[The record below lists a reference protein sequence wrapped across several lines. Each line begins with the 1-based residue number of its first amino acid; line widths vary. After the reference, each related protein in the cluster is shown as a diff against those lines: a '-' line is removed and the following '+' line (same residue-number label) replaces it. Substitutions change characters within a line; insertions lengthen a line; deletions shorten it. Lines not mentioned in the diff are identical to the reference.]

1 MKTAVVAVAGLWL
14 LPMCLRPAMAHD
26 RWADGGPVPA
36 WVKAQC
42 CGVSDAHHLTPDQV
56 HVTPGGYKL
65 DGYARVISEDRLLPS
80 PDGSWWVFYRTY
92 DDGSQSTVYCFFGP
106 ENGS

>member
-1 MKTAVVAVAGLWL
+1 METVVGAVTGLSL
-14 LPMCLRPAMAHD
+14 CVVTSLSAAAHD
-26 RWADGGPVPA
+26 QWADGGPVPA

-42 CGVSDAHHLTPDQV
+42 CGASDAHHLTPDQV
-56 HVTPGGYKL
+56 HVTPDGYKL
-65 DGYARVISEDRLLPS
+65 DGYTRVIREDRLLPS

-106 ENGS
+106 ERGS